1 MEQDYKKENR
11 NSFWY
16 IFGYVGR
23 ISRSSFN
30 KALAFYIL
38 CIIVLVGLK
47 YISLQNPASDTSIA
61 IGYFLSI
68 PRVFL
73 LWFFIAQGAK
83 RCHDIGKSGWWILLP
98 FYFIWLCFAKG
109 DECENEYGEVPQ

>member
-1 MEQDYKKENR
+1 MIVADFR
-11 NSFWY
+11 
-16 IFGYVGR
+16 
-23 ISRSSFN
+23 
-30 KALAFYIL
+30 IL

-68 PRVFL
+68 ARVFL